1 MILDKRTVLEAAARG
16 YCTPTNSHKE
26 LDAELLT
33 AVVDEILRA
42 LAAKQPENSQ
52 QVGIVQ
58 VLPLVPQPSTVT
70 TVTPDPVAQEVKIK
84 DASLSRTPETDA
96 IDATADQNYGTDMY
110 SDMLGHARR
119 KEREVAYWKQEFYRV
134 EKMVESEHDRV
145 EELERQL
152 AAAEEE
158 GPALPEGNEEFS
170 QREAKRIV
178 NSADA
183 QCFRW
188 LLKHHSGFGKAMAGV
203 GMRCWIGG
211 IEFIGDDVATAIL
224 DAIDREE
231 AAAPSGGG
239 GKA

>member
-42 LAAKQPENSQ
+42 LAAEQPENSQ

-58 VLPLVPQPSTVT
+58 VLPLG
-70 TVTPDPVAQEVKIK
+70 
-84 DASLSRTPETDA
+84 RTPETDA

-119 KEREVAYWKQEFYRV
+119 LERELAYWKHEFYRV
-134 EKMVESEHDRV
+134 EKMVLSEQDRV

>member
-1 MILDKRTVLEAAARG
+1 MTLDRDTLLEAAERIDALKVDKARCRVLMLTEQAWEEAQ
-16 YCTPTNSHKE
+16 YQCS
-26 LDAELLT
+26 AE
-33 AVVDEILRA
+33 LRA
-42 LAAKQPENSQ
+42 LAAEQPENSQ

-70 TVTPDPVAQEVKIK
+70 TVTPDPVA
-84 DASLSRTPETDA
+84 
-96 IDATADQNYGTDMY
+96 
-110 SDMLGHARR
+110 
-119 KEREVAYWKQEFYRV
+119 ERELAAQHYWQREFYRV
-134 EKMVESEHDRV
+134 EKMVEAEQDRV